1 MSEEKYQEESPI
13 SKEAEEAARAE
24 RERLF
29 QSMIPQMSGQ
39 ALAGQMAE
47 SLARALGFDPNKM
60 PSDLVGSLKTMREQ
74 LTSRKP
80 PPLEE
85 SQVPPSWE

>member
-1 MSEEKYQEESPI
+1 MSDEKHQEESPI

-24 RERLF
+24 RERFF

-39 ALAGQMAE
+39 VVAAHMVE
-47 SLARALGFDPNKM
+47 SLARASGFDPNKI
-60 PSDLVGSLKTMREQ
+60 PADLVNSLKALREQ
-74 LTSRKP
+74 LTSREP

-85 SQVPPSWE
+85 SKVPPSWE